1 MSAETRWAIHRDRAP
16 FSPIYLGD
24 VLAADRPA
32 AERLGAQQYG
42 APVVALRTPAREA
55 SPALERALRKAS
67 RSVTHRD
74 PGRRP
79 RRRA

>member
-1 MSAETRWAIHRDRAP
+1 MSETRWAIHRDRAP

-24 VLAADRPA
+24 VLASSRDQ

-42 APVVALRTPAREA
+42 GAVVALRTPAREA

-74 PGRRP
+74 A
-79 RRRA
+79 RRRS